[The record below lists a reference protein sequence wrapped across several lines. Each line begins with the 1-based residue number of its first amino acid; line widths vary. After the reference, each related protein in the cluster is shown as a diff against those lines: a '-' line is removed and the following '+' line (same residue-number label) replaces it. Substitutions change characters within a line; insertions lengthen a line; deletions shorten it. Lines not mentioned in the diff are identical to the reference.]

1 MQGYEDDPEPDD
13 EDEED
18 ASYADEEYGAASTS
32 TKKKAPKKK
41 KPSAPPKPRAVA
53 RHSPSD
59 SDSDYGARSKK
70 KKKHRVASDEI
81 RVSSRGTKVPNYVD
95 DVQDFE
101 QFDDDDVIAGA
112 YADPNAPQKEEDEIE
127 MVLGHSRDD
136 DHKDDPEDNW
146 YTNIVRPLALY
157 VFRSAVDFELVY
169 TEVPH
174 QVEDILASAQ
184 HR

>member
-1 MQGYEDDPEPDD
+1 MLQGYEDDPEPDD

-18 ASYADEEYGAASTS
+18 ASYADADDEYGVATS
-32 TKKKAPKKK
+32 NHTKKKAPKKK
-41 KPSAPPKPRAVA
+41 KIPSVPSKPRPAV

-70 KKKHRVASDEI
+70 KKKQRVASDEI

-101 QFDDDDVIAGA
+101 AFDEDEVIPGGYVDSSAT
-112 YADPNAPQKEEDEIE
+112 QKEEDEIE
-127 MVLGHSRDD
+127 MVLGHSRDE

-146 YTNIVRPLALY
+146 YTNVVRPVSLY
-157 VFRSAVDFELVY
+157 AHFR
-169 TEVPH
+169 
-174 QVEDILASAQ
+174 
-184 HR
+184 